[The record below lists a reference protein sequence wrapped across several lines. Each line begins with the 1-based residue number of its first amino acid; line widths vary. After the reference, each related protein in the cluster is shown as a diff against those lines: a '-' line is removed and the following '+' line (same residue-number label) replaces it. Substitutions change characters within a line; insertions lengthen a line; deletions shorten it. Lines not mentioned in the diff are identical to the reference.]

1 MNKIKLFGSEK
12 PRAAAGKARWLVL
25 ACLLMPM
32 TMSGQ
37 EMIREIYGVTSD
49 VTFARSMSSYERWV
63 VYNDNNKMS
72 LFGRMDT
79 SGYGNVFVKTQQ
91 HINVNDIELVG
102 QTLYFCGSMY
112 NNDDDVKDD
121 VGVMGYF
128 SLWDFNNPS
137 TMKINYIF
145 FNEFSELKK
154 LTYCQWNATS
164 HVCMVGTGKDKMD
177 YIVDAYRTPAGA
189 SPTGGYWKRGWMY
202 MPNIDAVFDDI
213 ISYGDDVVVSAR
225 TDDTTEV
232 QICFIAKTP
241 LVDVPFYTT
250 SPVDMVKVP
259 DAPME
264 QVLLQTT
271 RDNLYAFY
279 RYGPYLD
286 VCQFTG
292 RYNIASY
299 HIPVLH
305 TGGYFYEYFILKDV
319 CVDIDRKDEMSVLL
333 QKVENTTSTH
343 HIYHIP
349 ETLFPL
355 GGVVQA
361 HVYIPFRG
369 YTPMSLCGGKD
380 YHTVS
385 MGRYMD
391 NWGMARV
398 VNPIDGNCT
407 VPLEVKTVD
416 KNEGRYP
423 ISKES
428 RFFYGPTELLEMP
441 VSELEYKVYQ
451 MCGEYDIK
459 KDNNDQ

>member
-1 MNKIKLFGSEK
+1 MNKIKLFGSENS
-12 PRAAAGKARWLVL
+12 RAAAGKARWLVL

-49 VTFARSMSSYERWV
+49 VTFARSMLSYERWV

-91 HINVNDIELVG
+91 HINVKDIELVG
-102 QTLYFCGSMY
+102 QTLYFCGSMF
-112 NNDDDVKDD
+112 NFDDEVMDD

-137 TMKINYIF
+137 TMTINYIF

-154 LTYCQWNATS
+154 LTYYTRNSTS
-164 HVCMVGTGKDKMD
+164 HVCMVGTGKDKID
-177 YIVDAYRTPAGA
+177 YIVDAYQYH
-189 SPTGGYWKRGWMY
+189 GGSLPSSGSWQRAWMNV
-202 MPNIDAVFDDI
+202 PNIDAVFDDI
-213 ISYGDDVVVSAR
+213 ISYGDDIAVSAR
-225 TDDTTEV
+225 IEDTTEV

-241 LVDVPFYTT
+241 LVCVPFFAS
-250 SPVDMVKVP
+250 SPVDMARVP
-259 DAPME
+259 DAPMG
-264 QVLLQTT
+264 QVLLQKT
-271 RDNLYAFY
+271 RDKLYAFY

-292 RYNIASY
+292 RQNTTSF

-319 CVDIDRKDEMSVLL
+319 CVDIDRNDEMSVLL
-333 QKVENTTSTH
+333 EKVENTTPTN
-343 HIYHIP
+343 HIYHVP
-349 ETLFPL
+349 ESLFL
-355 GGVVQA
+355 SGGYVYA
-361 HVYIPFRG
+361 HIYPQVSG
-369 YTPMSLCGGKD
+369 YTPISLCGGKD

-385 MGRYMD
+385 MGKYMN

-398 VNPIDGNCT
+398 VNPQYTSCSGKR
-407 VPLEVKTVD
+407 EVKAID
-416 KNEGRYP
+416 KERDWILLEK
-423 ISKES
+423 ISHIN
-428 RFFYGPTELLEMP
+428 YGPTTLLKMP
-441 VSELEYKVYQ
+441 VSILDYTVYQ
-451 MCGEYDIK
+451 MCGDFYLK
-459 KDNNDQ
+459 NNNQ

>member
-49 VTFARSMSSYERWV
+49 VTFARSMLSFKQWV

-79 SGYGNVFVKTQQ
+79 SGYGNVFVKTEQ

-102 QTLYFCGSMY
+102 QTLYFCGSMF
-112 NNDDDVKDD
+112 NFDDEVMDD

-137 TMKINYIF
+137 TMTINYIF

-154 LTYCQWNATS
+154 LTYYTRNSTS

-213 ISYGDDVVVSAR
+213 ISYGDDIAVSAR
-225 TDDTTEV
+225 IEDATEV

-241 LVDVPFYTT
+241 LVDVPFYTS

-259 DAPME
+259 DAPMG

-271 RDNLYAFY
+271 KDNLHAFY
-279 RYGPYLD
+279 RHGPYLD
-286 VCQFTG
+286 VCRFVG
-292 RYNIASY
+292 RSNYLSF
-299 HIPVLH
+299 HIPILH
-305 TGGYFYEYFILKDV
+305 TGGNFYETFRLKDV
-319 CVDIDRKDEMSVLL
+319 CVDNNYDEMSVL
-333 QKVENTTSTH
+333 VEKTVNTRLSN

-349 ETLFPL
+349 ESLFPL
-355 GGVVQA
+355 GGSVYA
-361 HVYIPFRG
+361 HVYLQTNG
-369 YTPMSLCGGKD
+369 YAPMSLCGGKD

-398 VNPIDGNCT
+398 VNSVDGGCT
-407 VPLEVKTVD
+407 IPMEARTET
-416 KNEGRYP
+416 KNPGGFP

-428 RFFYGPTELLEMP
+428 RFFYGPTKLLEMP
-441 VSELEYKVYQ
+441 VSVLEYEVLQ
-451 MCGEYDIK
+451 MCGDFYI
-459 KDNNDQ
+459 KDNNNQ